1 MEQDLQMFPE
11 IKIANEKERSNR
23 LACAYSWAKNSTN
36 IHGYPRSTFLGMH
49 LPELGPPSQGQE
61 SSEQSARHHVSALC
75 WPICCSGLKVSVQE
89 RCQLVARFH
98 LCCLVGC
105 CPSTGERSIQKGD
118 VNGSL
123 EGVVN
128 LVLLIAPAPHAL
140 ARRELFGKDL
150 LEPVLQTHHRGLALE
165 QLSFSLRLRSR
176 TCRAGRAQV
185 QLLTVNASGPCH
197 DQTMQEDCIHTG
209 GMLE

>member
-1 MEQDLQMFPE
+1 M
-11 IKIANEKERSNR
+11 
-23 LACAYSWAKNSTN
+23 
-36 IHGYPRSTFLGMH
+36 
-49 LPELGPPSQGQE
+49 
-61 SSEQSARHHVSALC
+61 
-75 WPICCSGLKVSVQE
+75 
-89 RCQLVARFH
+89 
-98 LCCLVGC
+98 
-105 CPSTGERSIQKGD
+105 
-118 VNGSL
+118 NGSL